1 MRGAARAALLTIAAL
16 MWLVPSTAHGQASRE
31 ALLAA
36 APAAAKP
43 LPEAAVRAAIRYNQR
58 RFSAAHL
65 AEITA
70 WLRGPSGSDT
80 GPMTAADVAVI
91 ERLQRA
97 AGFTRPDGR
106 LGNRTMAALLMAG
119 LELSAVPRVRPR
131 QVELLFYP
139 GTFEDTA
146 KWREARDHAG
156 TSQYRAVMDRA
167 PSGSGALYVAVD
179 GVVVDLARA
188 RGGPPFQLVNRTHTA
203 DPSKPGRYRLERG
216 KPYRTRNWLYGQ
228 IPWGAELREQGGEI
242 EYRPRGEKR
251 WKLATGP
258 KRSLDHEIPRAEFYG
273 PDGALFPEWRL
284 NEFGSIAWRLR
295 GSPGLLI
302 HTTPATEDATA
313 RGADPALATSHGC
326 LHVKPSERDRLVE
339 RGYLV
344 KGATVVI
351 KRYRDHLLPA
361 PMRARLAA
369 GT

>member
-1 MRGAARAALLTIAAL
+1 MPSAA
-16 MWLVPSTAHGQASRE
+16 QAQGTRQ

-36 APAAAKP
+36 APPTAEALSAAT
-43 LPEAAVRAAIRYNQR
+43 VRAAIRYNQR
-58 RFSAAHL
+58 RFSATHL
-65 AEITA
+65 DEITA
-70 WLRGPSGSDT
+70 WLRGPDSSASGAM
-80 GPMTAADVAVI
+80 GAAEIAVI

-106 LGNRTMAALLMAG
+106 LGNGTMAVLLMAG

-131 QVELLFYP
+131 RVELWFYP
-139 GTFEDTA
+139 GTFEDTDA
-146 KWREARDHAG
+146 WRKARDHAG
-156 TSQYRAVMDRA
+156 TSQYRDVIDRA
-167 PSGSGALYVAVD
+167 PKGSGALYVAVD

-188 RGGPPFQLVNRTHTA
+188 RGGPPFKLINRTHTA
-203 DPSKPGRYRLERG
+203 DPSKPGRYRLDRG
-216 KPYRTRNWLYGQ
+216 KAYSTRNWLYGQ

-242 EYRPRGEKR
+242 EYRPRGERR

-258 KRSLDHEIPRAEFYG
+258 RRALSHEIPRAEFYDS
-273 PDGALFPEWRL
+273 DGALFTEWRL

-326 LHVKPSERDRLVE
+326 LHVKPTERDRLIE

-351 KRYRDHLLPA
+351 KSYRDHLLPA

-369 GT
+369 GS